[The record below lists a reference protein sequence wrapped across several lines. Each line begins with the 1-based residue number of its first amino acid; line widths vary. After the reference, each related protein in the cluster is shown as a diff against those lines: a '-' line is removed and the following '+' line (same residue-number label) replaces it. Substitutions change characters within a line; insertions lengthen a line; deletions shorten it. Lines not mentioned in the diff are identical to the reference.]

1 MVRGGMAKGLP
12 TSSDW
17 QEARRWQAL
26 ALKQQGWQQQP
37 IAQAL
42 GVTKGAVSQ
51 WMARVREYGAEGLRA
66 RLRSGAPPRL
76 NGSELH
82 LLPEL
87 LAAGAEAY
95 GFRGEVWTCARIG
108 KLIEW
113 VFGVTYHKAHVA
125 RLLKQLAW
133 TPQKPLERAAQRDE
147 EQIAY
152 WRTTVW
158 EELKK
163 RRVGSGGPW
172 YLWTKAASICCL
184 RWYAPM
190 RRAVRLQCCGLS

>member
-1 MVRGGMAKGLP
+1 MARGLP
-12 TSSDW
+12 TPSDW

-26 ALKQQGWQQQP
+26 TLKQQGWQQQR
-37 IAQAL
+37 IAQAR

-51 WMARVREYGAEGLRA
+51 WMARVQAYGAEGLRA
-66 RLRSGAPPRL
+66 RLRSGAPLRL
-76 NGSELH
+76 NDSELH

-87 LAAGAEAY
+87 LAKGAEVY

-108 KLIEW
+108 KLVER
-113 VFGVTYHKAHVA
+113 VFGVTYHKAHGS
-125 RLLKQLAW
+125 RLRKRLAW

-147 EQIAY
+147 DRIAY

-163 RRVGSGGPW
+163 RRVGSGV
-172 YLWTKAASICCL
+172 S
-184 RWYAPM
+184 
-190 RRAVRLQCCGLS
+190 

>member
-1 MVRGGMAKGLP
+1 MARGLP
-12 TSSDW
+12 TPSDW

-26 ALKQQGWQQQP
+26 ALKQQGWQQQR

-51 WMARVREYGAEGLRA
+51 WMARVQEYGAEGLRA
-66 RLRSGAPPRL
+66 RLRSGAPLRL
-76 NGSELH
+76 NDSELH
-82 LLPEL
+82 LLPAL
-87 LAAGAEAY
+87 LAKGAEAY

-108 KLIEW
+108 KLVER
-113 VFGVTYHKAHVA
+113 VFGVTYHKAHVS
-125 RLLKQLAW
+125 RLLKRLAW

-163 RRVGSGGPW
+163 RRVGNGVPW

-184 RWYAPM
+184 LWYAPM
-190 RRAVRLQCCGLS
+190 RRVVRLQCCGLS

>member
-1 MVRGGMAKGLP
+1 MIRGGMARGLSTP
-12 TSSDW
+12 SDW

-26 ALKQQGWQQQP
+26 VLKQQGWQQQR

-51 WMARVREYGAEGLRA
+51 WMATVREYGAAGLRA

-82 LLPEL
+82 LVPEL
-87 LAAGAEAY
+87 LAEGAEAY

-113 VFGVTYHKAHVA
+113 VFGVTYHKAHVS
-125 RLLKQLAW
+125 RLLKRLAW
-133 TPQKPLERAAQRDE
+133 TPQKPLARAAQRDE
-147 EQIAY
+147 DQIAY
-152 WRTTVW
+152 WRTTVRA
-158 EELKK
+158 ELKK
-163 RRVGSGGPW
+163 RRVESGVPW
-172 YLWTKAASICCL
+172 YLWMKAASICCR

-190 RRAVRLQCCGLS
+190 RRVVRLRCCGLC

>member
-1 MVRGGMAKGLP
+1 MARGLP
-12 TSSDW
+12 TPSDW

-26 ALKQQGWQQQP
+26 ALKQPGWKQRW

-42 GVTKGAVSQ
+42 GVTNGAVSQ
-51 WMARVREYGAEGLRA
+51 WMARAREYGAEGLRA

-82 LLPEL
+82 LLLEL
-87 LAAGAEAY
+87 LAEGAEAY
-95 GFRGEVWTCARIG
+95 GFRGEVWPCARIG

-113 VFGVTYHKAHVA
+113 GFGVTDHKAQVS
-125 RLLKQLAW
+125 RLLKRLAW
-133 TPQKPLERAAQRDE
+133 IPQKPLERAAQRDE
-147 EQIAY
+147 DRIAY
-152 WRTTVW
+152 WRTTMG

-163 RRVGSGGPW
+163 RHVGNGVPW

-184 RWYAPM
+184 LGYAPM
-190 RRAVRLQCCGLS
+190 RRVARLQCCGLS

>member
-1 MVRGGMAKGLP
+1 MAKELP
-12 TSSDW
+12 TPSDW

-26 ALKQQGWQQQP
+26 ALKQQGWQQQR

-51 WMARVREYGAEGLRA
+51 WMATVREYGAQGLRA

-76 NGSELH
+76 NRRELH
-82 LLPEL
+82 RLPEL
-87 LAAGAEAY
+87 LAKGAEAY

-108 KLIEW
+108 KLIER
-113 VFGVTYHKAHVA
+113 VFGVRYHKAHIS
-125 RLLKQLAW
+125 RLLKRLAW

-147 EQIAY
+147 DRIAY
-152 WRTTVW
+152 WRTSVW

-163 RRVGSGGPW
+163 KRGGSGGP
-172 YLWTKAASICCL
+172 
-184 RWYAPM
+184 
-190 RRAVRLQCCGLS
+190 

>member
-1 MVRGGMAKGLP
+1 MIGGGMAKGLP
-12 TSSDW
+12 TPSDW

-26 ALKQQGWQQQP
+26 ALKQQGWKQQP

-51 WMARVREYGAEGLRA
+51 WMARVREHGAEGLRA

-76 NGSELH
+76 YGNELH

-87 LAAGAEAY
+87 LAEGAEAY
-95 GFRGEVWTCARIG
+95 GFRGEVWPCARIG
-108 KLIEW
+108 KLIERM
-113 VFGVTYHKAHVA
+113 FGVTYHKAHVS
-125 RLLKQLAW
+125 RLLKRLAW
-133 TPQKPLERAAQRDE
+133 TLQKPLERAAQRDE
-147 EQIAY
+147 AQIAY

-158 EELKK
+158 AELKK
-163 RRVGSGGPW
+163 RHAGSGGPW
-172 YLWTKAASICCL
+172 YLWTKAVSICCL

-190 RRAVRLQCCGLS
+190 RRVVRLQCCDLS